1 MLFRTISTACLL
13 LSLGLV
19 APACDDKKPDAKTDA
34 KGKTDEKK
42 VDEKKVDVKVEEKK
56 AEAKVDEAKV
66 DEAKADEAKVD
77 EAKVDEAKVDEAK
90 VDEKKV
96 DEKKAVD
103 PKADPK
109 KPAVV
114 EPKVDPGAA
123 IDAKGLFEKKC
134 KTCHNSNGD
143 GKTKIGEENDIADWT
158 EAGWKAKWTQAKVED
173 ILNNGK
179 ATTKMKSFKDKLT
192 PDELVAV
199 AKYARTLGK

>member
-66 DEAKADEAKVD
+66 DEAKVD
-77 EAKVDEAKVDEAK
+77 EAKVDEAKVDDAK
-90 VDEKKV
+90 VDAKV
-96 DEKKAVD
+96 VD
-103 PKADPK
+103 PKVEEKKADPK

-114 EPKVDPGAA
+114 EPKVDPGPAV
-123 IDAKGLFEKKC
+123 DAKGLFEKKC

-143 GKTKIGEENDIADWT
+143 AKTKIGEENDIADWT
-158 EAGWKAKWTQAKVED
+158 QAGWKAKWTQAKVED